1 MLPSIFSHCNA
12 GFELLA
18 KGKGLK
24 GVEPFVHMESG
35 FGIFLSRADFS
46 NQLVKNSGYIIML
59 RLDDDLYLES
69 WEEQVRGQDFAP
81 FEIWKVFLKAPRV
94 TSSLHAVRRT

>member
-1 MLPSIFSHCNA
+1 
-12 GFELLA
+12 
-18 KGKGLK
+18 
-24 GVEPFVHMESG
+24 MESG
-35 FGIFLSRADFS
+35 FGISLSRADFS
-46 NQLVKNSGYIIML
+46 NQTVMNSGYIIML

-94 TSSLHAVRRT
+94 TSSLHAM

>member
-1 MLPSIFSHCNA
+1 
-12 GFELLA
+12 
-18 KGKGLK
+18 
-24 GVEPFVHMESG
+24 
-35 FGIFLSRADFS
+35 
-46 NQLVKNSGYIIML
+46 ML